1 VSFLISLCAGNSSP
15 LARSAED
22 EASNLHRAPELV
34 VTMIKARRVSAG
46 NRRRSYSA
54 PNDSYC
60 KASGSSETLRENEI
74 YEIEYSTTTGN
85 KEPNLSQQLK
95 EISVHLPKHRKPTT
109 EEEFGH
115 YLAGLIE
122 GDGSF
127 SVDGSISICFHE
139 LDAPLAYYIKK
150 QIGYGS
156 VYKIPNKNAVLYR
169 VAHSKGVLKIANL
182 INGKLRTDKVEK
194 LNQNTLPRVNKG
206 LSTPLQPHSKVTHT
220 KINENYWLVGFSDA
234 DASFQVKIVKSS
246 GHKTGY
252 EVRLNF
258 KVDQKRNDILILLK
272 EEFGGYVGHRKS
284 QDTYYYGSVSFQA
297 ASKVIKYFDRYQL
310 NSSKYVNYIKWRK
323 VYCMIMNQKHLTE
336 AGLERIKKIKNSMN
350 SLSSEQFELE
360 LSINPPSQKRNEYS
374 QGSVFNGGLKL
385 QPRSR

>member
-1 VSFLISLCAGNSSP
+1 
-15 LARSAED
+15 
-22 EASNLHRAPELV
+22 
-34 VTMIKARRVSAG
+34 MIKARRVSAG

-95 EISVHLPKHRKPTT
+95 EISVHLPKHKKPTT

-150 QIGYGS
+150 KIGYGS
-156 VYKIPNKNAVLYR
+156 VYKIQNKNAVLYR

-194 LNQNTLPRVNKG
+194 FNQNTLPRVNKG

-220 KINENYWLVGFSDA
+220 KINENYWLVGFSDWRRA
-234 DASFQVKIVKSS
+234 QRRSQSSSVARRLSSAARPPASFQVKSS

-258 KVDQKRNDILILLK
+258 QVDQKRNDILILLK

-284 QDTYYYGSVSFQA
+284 QDTYYYGSVNFQA

-323 VYCMIMNQKHLTE
+323 VYCMIMDQKHLTE

-350 SLSSEQFELE
+350 SLSSEQFEL
-360 LSINPPSQKRNEYS
+360 
-374 QGSVFNGGLKL
+374 
-385 QPRSR
+385 